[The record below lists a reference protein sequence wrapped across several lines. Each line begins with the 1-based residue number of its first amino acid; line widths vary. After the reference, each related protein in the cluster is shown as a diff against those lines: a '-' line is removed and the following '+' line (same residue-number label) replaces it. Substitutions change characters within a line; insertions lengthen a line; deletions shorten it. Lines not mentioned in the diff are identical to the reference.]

1 VNLLGELAEGFLS
14 LRNYELVWI
23 IGGDSTDDEAVS
35 SVSAMSDLVEQGG
48 GQVVH
53 TESWGHRSLAY
64 KIKQNVEGVYSVAR
78 FTMEPSSVVEMERAV
93 QTDQKIIRHLLTG
106 VEANVTHTVPKDID
120 AAPADH
126 GRQRSGPRR

>member
-1 VNLLGELAEGFLS
+1 M
-14 LRNYELVWI
+14 RNYELVWI

-48 GQVVH
+48 GQVIH

-64 KIKQNVEGVYSVAR
+64 KIKQNV
-78 FTMEPSSVVEMERAV
+78 
-93 QTDQKIIRHLLTG
+93 
-106 VEANVTHTVPKDID
+106 THTAPEDID
-120 AAPADH
+120 AVPADQ